1 MSSPLDDAKED
12 KSVIQLEN
20 SEVPQTEL
28 ESLTWCPQAERNLVR
43 KIDLH
48 LLPML
53 FLIYIFNYLDR
64 TNIGNARIAG
74 MADDLQLDGARY
86 NWALSI
92 FFFGYLILQGPSN
105 LILAHT
111 KPSLYLPTIMISWAA
126 ISACTAAVQSYKG
139 LLVVRFFLGVV
150 EAGFFPGAIF
160 LLSSW
165 YTRKELA
172 KRVCVLYTGSI
183 VSGAFGGLFAYG
195 ITNNPADARGIAA
208 WRWLFLIEGV
218 STIAVAVMAMVILPD
233 FPITTSWL
241 SAEERNIADARLAR
255 DGHERGRKKA
265 FSLHGLKLALKDW
278 RTYLFILRTYLSTCA
293 GTFTYFI
300 PTLVADLG
308 YTSAVAQ
315 AMSSPPYVWA
325 GIFVMTNGFLCDWD
339 QQRAWH
345 SAVPITIAGIGF
357 ILLTKVT
364 NDAVKYFALFL
375 CGAGVWAPVPILLSW
390 LSDTMRFPPEKR
402 AFAIGFVN
410 TLSNLSSV
418 YGSQLYPTSDGPQ
431 YWQGH
436 AANAAFCFGGSEYA
450 FSRPMSQAD
459 GSAAIVILLAQ
470 VALKKWPAP
479 SIGEDEETTTA
490 DEMKE
495 PA

>member
-1 MSSPLDDAKED
+1 MSTTHDDAKKGD
-12 KSVIQLEN
+12 SLVQLEH
-20 SEVPQTEL
+20 SEASQAQWEALAWPPE
-28 ESLTWCPQAERNLVR
+28 AERKLVR

-74 MADDLQLDGARY
+74 MADDLQLDGSRY

-111 KPSLYLPTIMISWAA
+111 KPSLYLPAIMICWAV
-126 ISACTAAVQSYKG
+126 ISACTAAVQSYNG

-172 KRVCVLYTGSI
+172 KRVCLLYTGSI

-195 ITNNPADARGIAA
+195 ITNNLVDARGIAA

-218 STIAVAVMAMVILPD
+218 ATIAVALLAMIILPD
-233 FPITTSWL
+233 FPVTTRWL
-241 SAEERNIADARLAR
+241 TAEEHQIADARLSR
-255 DGHERGRKKA
+255 DGHERGRKKKL
-265 FSLHGLKLALKDW
+265 SLRGLKLALKDW
-278 RTYLFILRTYLSTCA
+278 RTYLFIFPCMFATCA

-300 PTLVADLG
+300 PTLVANLG
-308 YTSAVAQ
+308 YTSAIAQ

-339 QQRAWH
+339 QQRGWH
-345 SAVPITIAGIGF
+345 AAVPITIAGVGF
-357 ILLTKVT
+357 ILLAKLT
-364 NDAVKYFALFL
+364 NNAVKYFALFL

-390 LSDTMRFPPEKR
+390 LSDTMRWPPEKR

-436 AANAAFCFGGSEYA
+436 AANAAFCFGGSTLSIFSARCA
-450 FSRPMSQAD
+450 FLSRSSYCHFASACCPQEMA
-459 GSAAIVILLAQ
+459 GSLN
-470 VALKKWPAP
+470 
-479 SIGEDEETTTA
+479 
-490 DEMKE
+490 
-495 PA
+495 

>member
-1 MSSPLDDAKED
+1 MVASKDDGQKRDAA
-12 KSVIQLEN
+12 VQLEH
-20 SEVPQTEL
+20 SQKDKAHLVDLAWT
-28 ESLTWCPQAERNLVR
+28 SKRERRLVR
-43 KIDLH
+43 KIDAH

-74 MADDLQLDGARY
+74 MADDLQLDGSRY

-105 LILAHT
+105 LILAYT
-111 KPSLYLPTIMISWAA
+111 KPSIYLPIIMICWAT
-126 ISACTAAVQSYKG
+126 ISACTAAVQSYQG

-150 EAGFFPGAIF
+150 EAGVFPGAIF

-172 KRVCVLYTGSI
+172 KRVCLLYTGSI

-195 ITNNPADARGIAA
+195 ITNNLVDARGITA

-218 STIAVAVMAMVILPD
+218 ATIAVALLAIVILPD
-233 FPITTSWL
+233 FPLSTRWL
-241 SAEERNIADARLAR
+241 STEERQIADLRLAR
-255 DGHERGRKKA
+255 DGHERGKKRQI
-265 FSLHGLKLALKDW
+265 SLRGLKLALRDW
-278 RTYLFILRTYLSTCA
+278 RTYLFILPCMTATCA

-308 YTSAVAQ
+308 YTSAIAQ

-325 GIFVMTNGFLCDWD
+325 GIVVMTNGTVCDWN

-375 CGAGVWAPVPILLSW
+375 CGAGVWAPIPIILSW

-418 YGSQLYPTSDGPQ
+418 YGSQLYPSSDGPQ

-436 AANAAFCFGGSEYA
+436 AANAAFCFSGG
-450 FSRPMSQAD
+450 
-459 GSAAIVILLAQ
+459 
-470 VALKKWPAP
+470 
-479 SIGEDEETTTA
+479 
-490 DEMKE
+490 
-495 PA
+495 